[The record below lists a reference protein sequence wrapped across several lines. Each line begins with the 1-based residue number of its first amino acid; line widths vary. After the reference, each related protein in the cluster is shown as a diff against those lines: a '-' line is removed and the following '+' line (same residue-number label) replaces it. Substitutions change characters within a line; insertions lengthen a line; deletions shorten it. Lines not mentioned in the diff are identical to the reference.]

1 MEGIFLLMVH
11 REGVTVRFEQP
22 DVATTLNLGDLL
34 PIRAKA
40 SVLADM
46 KLFVANEQIVS
57 RTNVQEIISLHTFS
71 QTGTFEL
78 RVEATT
84 GR

>member
-57 RTNVQEIISLHTFS
+57 QNQCSGNNIITHF
-71 QTGTFEL
+71 FAD
-78 RVEATT
+78 RNF
-84 GR
+84 